1 MWWYATEY
9 KDRWALFTVIVACS
23 CVFLALVTRLIGP
36 DIGHFP
42 MFSLAG
48 VPDCHGTV
56 TIDAVLVKVNYEMP
70 FLLFIGICSEL
81 AMFILMFRQIKKA
94 TIARRESSISVVG

>member
-1 MWWYATEY
+1 MWWYAIEY
-9 KDRWALFTVIVACS
+9 KDRWALLTVIVACS
-23 CVFLALVTRLIGP
+23 CVFLALVTRFIGP

-42 MFSLAG
+42 MFRLAG

-94 TIARRESSISVVG
+94 TIERRESSRSVVG